1 MPSVQEAAAQ
11 SGRQRSTCSCVS
23 KRSMQAPS
31 GGGGGGKQGKY
42 DADRTYEDGSL
53 LFTAESLGAV
63 SFEEL
68 KP

>member
-1 MPSVQEAAAQ
+1 MSI
-11 SGRQRSTCSCVS
+11 
-23 KRSMQAPS
+23 RSMQAPS
-31 GGGGGGKQGKY
+31 GGGVGGGKQGKF
-42 DADRTYEDGSL
+42 DADQTYEDGSL

>member
-1 MPSVQEAAAQ
+1 VRKAAAQ
-11 SGRQRSTCSCVS
+11 SGEQQSTCSCVS
-23 KRSMQAPS
+23 MRSKQAPS
-31 GGGGGGKQGKY
+31 GGGGGGGKQGKY